1 MGTRLPQTVL
11 PQAPPEQEPG
21 AQTSKGQ
28 TRKRFVEGWN
38 KGLSAL
44 REKIKKE
51 TGADE
56 ASKGAEG
63 QAKGGSPTQPRP
75 KSSDDGRLAVRAEE
89 SLWIRVGLAAFAVSA
104 YVRSVLA
111 PALASATPRAGL
123 TAGLLTDDC
132 CVNLFCVP
140 YPPGDLHAD
149 SCRRRASA
157 ADAPLPPPCL

>member
-1 MGTRLPQTVL
+1 MGTRLPQTAL

-21 AQTSKGQ
+21 TQSGKGQ

-51 TGADE
+51 TGGDE
-56 ASKGAEG
+56 ASKVAEG
-63 QAKGGSPTQPRP
+63 QANGGSPTQPRRRP
-75 KSSDDGRLAVRAEE
+75 SDDGRLTMRAEE

-123 TAGLLTDDC
+123 TAGLLTDGC
-132 CVNLFCVP
+132 CVEAMWCPV
-140 YPPGDLHAD
+140 
-149 SCRRRASA
+149 SS
-157 ADAPLPPPCL
+157 